1 MHRKDAHFGRSALT
15 ALAGFLTLTAGV
27 LTLVAAVAQP
37 RAQWQPPETIAAAA
51 REAAVRA
58 DAGEVQAVGVDARLK
73 LAECGAPLD
82 ARLERPIARGH
93 GTVAVSCS
101 GPSPW
106 RLFVPVRTT
115 QELAVLVL
123 VRNVRAGEVLTPA
136 DVTLERRAAA
146 SLPLGYL
153 SALEDAVGFTLRRA
167 QIAGAVLVPA
177 ALEQPEVVARGALV
191 TVIAGTGPITVKSDG
206 VALDS
211 ARLGQRLRVRSASGR
226 VIEGTAEGPGQVR
239 VGT

>member
-1 MHRKDAHFGRSALT
+1 MHSKTAHFGRSAL
-15 ALAGFLTLTAGV
+15 AGLAGFLTLAAGV
-27 LTLVAAVAQP
+27 LTLGAAAQASS
-37 RAQWQPPETIAAAA
+37 RWQPPATIAAAA
-51 REAAVRA
+51 RGAAMQA
-58 DAGEVQAVGVDARLK
+58 DAGEVETVGVDARLK
-73 LAECGAPLD
+73 LAECGTALE

-115 QELAVLVL
+115 QQIAVLVL
-123 VRNVRAGEVLTPA
+123 ARNVQAGEVLAPA
-136 DVTLERRAAA
+136 DFAIERRAAVA
-146 SLPLGYL
+146 LPLGFL
-153 SALEDAVGFTLRRA
+153 SAPEQAVGFTLRRA
-167 QIAGAVLVPA
+167 QTAGSVLVPA
-177 ALEQPEVVARGALV
+177 VLERPEVVARGAQV
-191 TVIAGTGPITVKSDG
+191 TVIAGTGPVTVKSDG